1 MVKVDFMEI
10 PTGFTCRSYV
20 TVRLST
26 HSVTG
31 TERGPDIVRMPYIG
45 QKRTIS
51 GMRTISEGQK
61 IPMVVIL
68 FITHN
73 NNN

>member
-1 MVKVDFMEI
+1 MCYIVI
-10 PTGFTCRSYV
+10 
-20 TVRLST
+20 LLIINNN
-26 HSVTG
+26 

-51 GMRTISEGQK
+51 GMRTISEGHK

-68 FITHN
+68 FITP
-73 NNN
+73 

>member
-1 MVKVDFMEI
+1 MCPLVCEEFSFK
-10 PTGFTCRSYV
+10 SYV
-20 TVRLST
+20 Y
-26 HSVTG
+26 

-51 GMRTISEGQK
+51 GMRTISEGHK

-68 FITHN
+68 FITP
-73 NNN
+73 

>member
-1 MVKVDFMEI
+1 MTNILCVVIINNTKNI
-10 PTGFTCRSYV
+10 I
-20 TVRLST
+20 
-26 HSVTG
+26 

-51 GMRTISEGQK
+51 GMRTISEGHK

-68 FITHN
+68 FITP
-73 NNN
+73 